1 MNTNCSPILRR
12 KLEDYMEIIDKKARK
27 KGSSKKQIHFWPAA
41 VVGCEKGHD
50 KRIGESGKCSS
61 SQYHSTLVSRLLQN
75 GPIGVKVNGNYNG
88 CCAEPHAA
96 NLILQKYPF
105 VSLTKLIFTP
115 TIRPRTRK
123 KLNPCP
129 NCSSIF

>member
-1 MNTNCSPILRR
+1 MNTKCSSLLRR
-12 KLEDYMEIIDKKARK
+12 KLEGRMEEIDKEARK
-27 KGSSKKQIHFWPAA
+27 KGIWTKQIHFWPAA
-41 VVGCEKGHD
+41 IVGCEYGRKH
-50 KRIGESGKCSS
+50 KIGESGDCSK
-61 SQYHSTLVSRLLQN
+61 SQYHSTIVYRLLQN
-75 GPIGVKVNGNYNG
+75 GPLGIKVNGNYNG

-96 NLILQKYPF
+96 NLILQNYPF
-105 VSLTKLIFTP
+105 LHLTQLVFTP

>member
-1 MNTNCSPILRR
+1 MKTNCSPKLRK
-12 KLEDYMEIIDKKARK
+12 KLENYMVKIDEEARK
-27 KGSSKKQIHFWPAA
+27 KGISKKQIQFWPAA
-41 VVGCEKGHD
+41 VVGCEKGRD

-96 NLILQKYPF
+96 NLILQNQPF
-105 VSLTKLIFTP
+105 LSLTELTFTH

>member
-1 MNTNCSPILRR
+1 MNTNCTSLLRR
-12 KLEDYMEIIDKKARK
+12 KLEDRMEEIDKKAQK
-27 KGSSKKQIHFWPAA
+27 KGISKKQIHFWPAA
-41 VVGCEKGHD
+41 IVGCEYDCKHE
-50 KRIGESGKCSS
+50 IGESGNYAK
-61 SQYHSTLVSRLLQN
+61 SQYHSTLVKGLLRN
-75 GPIGVKVNGNYNG
+75 GPLGIKVNGNYNG

-96 NLILQKYPF
+96 NLILQNYPF
-105 VSLTKLIFTP
+105 LHLASLVFTP